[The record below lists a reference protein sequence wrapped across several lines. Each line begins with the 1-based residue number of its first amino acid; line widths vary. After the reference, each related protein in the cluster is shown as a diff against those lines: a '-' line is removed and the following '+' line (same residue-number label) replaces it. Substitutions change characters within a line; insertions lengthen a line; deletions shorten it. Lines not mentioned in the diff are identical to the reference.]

1 MKQFILTPAAGK
13 RLIGK
18 GIARH
23 PAIQQ
28 VLRDGT
34 LVIVAGTTNGYVAE
48 EILAATGQSADFTRV
63 GFTRGAVVPPGFDAS
78 RRAKGKLAGDLIFVQ
93 GAAVT
98 GKTIFDVVAD
108 LKRGDVVL
116 KGANALDLQR
126 RQAAIL
132 VGDPQLGTAGAAV
145 PAVPG
150 RRVRMIVP
158 VGLEKR
164 VPGPL
169 ADLAEAVNGPSA
181 EGAGMFV
188 LPGEVFTE
196 LDAIAT
202 LTGAAATPIAAG
214 GAYGAEGCVW
224 IAVTGDAEQLAA
236 AQGLIESVECEPPC
250 RA

>member
-1 MKQFILTPAAGK
+1 
-13 RLIGK
+13 
-18 GIARH
+18 
-23 PAIQQ
+23 
-28 VLRDGT
+28 
-34 LVIVAGTTNGYVAE
+34 
-48 EILAATGQSADFTRV
+48 
-63 GFTRGAVVPPGFDAS
+63 
-78 RRAKGKLAGDLIFVQ
+78 
-93 GAAVT
+93 
-98 GKTIFDVVAD
+98 
-108 LKRGDVVL
+108 
-116 KGANALDLQR
+116 
-126 RQAAIL
+126 
-132 VGDPQLGTAGAAV
+132 
-145 PAVPG
+145 
-150 RRVRMIVP
+150 VRMIVP